1 MHVALDTGALET
13 VRSLGLAFSMPLLP
27 MSEPLALTLGQK
39 FEMERMSRAIDSTVD
54 IHTLQ
59 GLAKQLLQAWHSQKA
74 ATQWMLRQQ
83 LDSPSRVAQDLA
95 PRPDVPDV
103 IESVRAPGPQP
114 SFDVL

>member
-1 MHVALDTGALET
+1 
-13 VRSLGLAFSMPLLP
+13 MPFLP

-74 ATQWMLRQQ
+74 ATQWMMRQQ
-83 LDSPSRVAQDLA
+83 LDSPSRVGRDLA
-95 PRPDVPDV
+95 LRPDV
-103 IESVRAPGPQP
+103 IESVRTPGPQP